1 MMDGALGKLW
11 SWFGVQKS
19 VNERDLV
26 LEVEGQLTGEIALS
40 LTSRK
45 LTKLLGNP
53 TFLNTEERKRF
64 TIIGPASESDITLT
78 DSMEEIQRLVATG
91 GQAAYSLEI
100 RSMAEEEEALQ
111 AAQSGA
117 TIVIAKTPDWKI
129 IPLENMIAKLR
140 GTGCKLYARID
151 STKDA
156 SSLLGV
162 LEKGVDGL
170 VLPFSSEKDLDEI
183 LSQFDLAQGLELK
196 PLRISEILDVG
207 LGERVCLDSTSILR
221 PGEGALVGNQA
232 SVLFL
237 IHNESLAS
245 HFTAPRPFRVNAGA
259 IHSYVLGEKGR
270 TNYLSELQSGSK
282 LMVAMPDGQSRV
294 VTVGRA
300 KIERRPLVLVR
311 GEIDGVSGGVIV
323 QKAETIRFVK
333 PDGSTVSVT
342 ELSPGDAVLGI
353 LGNGEGRHF
362 GMKVDEFIL
371 EK

>member
-1 MMDGALGKLW
+1 MQQSA
-11 SWFGVQKS
+11 
-19 VNERDLV
+19 NERELV
-26 LEVEGQLTGEIALS
+26 LEVEGELTEERALS
-40 LTSRK
+40 LASHRV
-45 LTKLLGNP
+45 TKLLGDP
-53 TFLNTEERKRF
+53 ALLATEVRKRF
-64 TIIGPASESDITLT
+64 TIIGPAPGSDITLT
-78 DSMEEIQRLVATG
+78 DSMKEIQRVAAMG
-91 GQAAYSLEI
+91 GQSAYSLEI
-100 RSMAEEEEALQ
+100 RGKAEEEEALQ

-129 IPLENMIAKLR
+129 IPLENLIAKLQ

-156 SSLLGV
+156 SSFLGV

-170 VLPFSSEKDLDEI
+170 VLPPSLEKDLDEI
-183 LSQFDLAQGLELK
+183 LPRFEPSQGLELK

-207 LGERVCLDSTSILR
+207 LGERVCIDSTSILR

-232 SVLFL
+232 SLLFL

-282 LMVAMPDGQSRV
+282 LMVTMPDGQSRV

-353 LGNGEGRHF
+353 LGNGGGRHF
-362 GMKVDEFIL
+362 GMEVDEFIL

>member
-1 MMDGALGKLW
+1 VEQLA
-11 SWFGVQKS
+11 
-19 VNERDLV
+19 NERDFV
-26 LEVEGQLTGEIALS
+26 LEVDGQLTKEQALS
-40 LTSRK
+40 LVEHK
-45 LTKLLGNP
+45 VTKLLGDP
-53 TFLNTEERKRF
+53 AHLQVEVRKKF
-64 TIIGPASESDITLT
+64 TIIGPSPESDITLT
-78 DSMEEIQRLVATG
+78 DSIKEIQRVAATG
-91 GQAAYSLEI
+91 GQSAYSLEI
-100 RSMAEEEEALQ
+100 RSRSEEEEALL

-117 TIVIAKTPDWKI
+117 SIIIAKTPDWKI
-129 IPLENMIAKLR
+129 IPLENLIAKLQ

-151 STKDA
+151 SPKDA
-156 SSLLGV
+156 SSFLGV

-170 VLPFSSEKDLDEI
+170 VLRSNSEKDLDEI
-183 LSQFDLAQGLELK
+183 LSHLDSEQRLDLK

-207 LGERVCLDSTSILR
+207 LGERVCVDSTSILR

-232 SVLFL
+232 SFLFL

-259 IHSYVLGEKGR
+259 IHSYVFAEKGK

-282 LMVAMPDGQSRV
+282 LTVAMPDGQSRV

-311 GEIDGVSGGVIV
+311 GEFDGVSGGVIV

-333 PDGSTVSVT
+333 PDGNTVSVT
-342 ELSPGDAVLGI
+342 ELSPGDTVLGI
-353 LGNGEGRHF
+353 LGNVRGRHF
-362 GMKVDEFIL
+362 GMEVDEFVL